1 MLIINLITKH
11 RNKVDANYTTVNWA
25 KEILPRKCDVRAQHI
40 FKEAN
45 TIVDWLANFGSMKCP
60 YSKDNWII
68 DGPTMGLFSILY
80 YDFIEYY

>member
-11 RNKVDANYTTVNWA
+11 RNKVDANYTTVNRA

-45 TIVDWLANFGSMKCP
+45 TIVDWLANFGL
-60 YSKDNWII
+60 I
-68 DGPTMGLFSILY
+68 
-80 YDFIEYY
+80 